1 MAEEF
6 SAPEVAAGPPL
17 GTQTVYYRG
26 PKWFDDIEKILLEE
40 GKVGFGVIWKSLSKS
55 SAYASQTFLSL
66 SKQLLSSLE
75 QPARFSDI
83 LSLS

>member
-1 MAEEF
+1 MVEEF

-40 GKVGFGVIWKSLSKS
+40 GKVGFWSFLEVAFKVQCICFFDFLIPIITASL
-55 SAYASQTFLSL
+55 
-66 SKQLLSSLE
+66 
-75 QPARFSDI
+75 D
-83 LSLS
+83 